1 MAEPS
6 SPSDAAPPGDPGSLR
21 PGARVVGRYE
31 LQREL
36 GRGGMGVVWL
46 ALDHTLQRQVAF
58 KVLPDILRQDR
69 TALVDLRDETR
80 RNLEITHP
88 HIVRIYDFEED
99 ESIDVEIV
107 PASRVLEMIS
117 TGELR
122 DAKSMLAILLAE
134 RAGLLA

>member
-1 MAEPS
+1 M
-6 SPSDAAPPGDPGSLR
+6 
-21 PGARVVGRYE
+21 GRYE
-31 LQREL
+31 LLREL

-58 KVLPDILRQDR
+58 KVLPDVLRQDR

-99 ESIDVEIV
+99 ETVAGITMEFVD
-107 PASRVLEMIS
+107 
-117 TGELR
+117 GETLA
-122 DAKSMLAILLAE
+122 AKK
-134 RAGLLA
+134 

>member
-1 MAEPS
+1 MPDS
-6 SPSDAAPPGDPGSLR
+6 TLPNDVPLLGSAGALR
-21 PGARVVGRYE
+21 MGMRVVGRYE

-58 KVLPDILRQDR
+58 KVLPDVLRQDR

-88 HIVRIYDFEED
+88 PILRIYDFEE
-99 ESIDVEIV
+99 EAELAGITPEIL
-107 PASRVLEMIS
+107 S
-117 TGELR
+117 
-122 DAKSMLAILLAE
+122 
-134 RAGLLA
+134 